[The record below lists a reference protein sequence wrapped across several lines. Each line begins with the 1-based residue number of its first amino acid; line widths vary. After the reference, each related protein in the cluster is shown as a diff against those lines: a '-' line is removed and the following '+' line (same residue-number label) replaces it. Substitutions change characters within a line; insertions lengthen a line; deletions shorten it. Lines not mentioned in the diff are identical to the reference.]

1 MSFPISISKTSEQ
14 AAVDPLLTLT
24 RTAIGLGL
32 GILIA
37 DKIKPPL
44 RQVAAIALVSVGALA
59 AAPWL
64 IKITLGQ
71 INRPE
76 SEWGSRARLR
86 SIRGDSGY
94 SSDNDNDAGYSNASA
109 TESASSLPGRVS
121 AKLPCDSR
129 SNPSAINSFLS
140 RRRPF
145 SSAAETPSRV
155 RSESAIRSV
164 RFMSEVRV
172 SAEPVG
178 DCPVKTRSM

>member
-1 MSFPISISKTSEQ
+1 M
-14 AAVDPLLTLT
+14 DPLLALT

-32 GILIA
+32 GILLA

-44 RQVAAIALVSVGALA
+44 RQVAAIALVAVGALA

-94 SSDNDNDAGYSNASA
+94 SSDNDIY
-109 TESASSLPGRVS
+109 
-121 AKLPCDSR
+121 
-129 SNPSAINSFLS
+129 
-140 RRRPF
+140 
-145 SSAAETPSRV
+145 
-155 RSESAIRSV
+155 
-164 RFMSEVRV
+164 
-172 SAEPVG
+172 
-178 DCPVKTRSM
+178 